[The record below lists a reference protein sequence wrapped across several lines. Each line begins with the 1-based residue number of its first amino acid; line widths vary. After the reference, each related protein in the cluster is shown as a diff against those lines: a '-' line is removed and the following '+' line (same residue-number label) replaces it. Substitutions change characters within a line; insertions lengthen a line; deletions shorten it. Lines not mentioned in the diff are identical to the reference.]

1 MEEKVIQNIIE
12 TEFFRE
18 DEFNWSI
25 PAKKIY
31 KLHLQS
37 QIDLL
42 KEFIEHPMKPGY
54 KRHDVLNKIK
64 ELEKQLTKYE

>member
-1 MEEKVIQNIIE
+1 MEEKIIKEIIE

-18 DEFNWSI
+18 AEFDWSI

-42 KEFIEHPMKPGY
+42 KEVIEHPMKPGY
-54 KRHDVLNKIK
+54 RRHDVLDKIK
-64 ELEKQLTKYE
+64 ILEKQLTKLK

>member
-1 MEEKVIQNIIE
+1 MGMEEKVIVEIIE

-18 DEFNWSI
+18 DNWNWSI

-42 KEFIEHPMKPGY
+42 MEVIEHPTKPGY
-54 KRHDVLNKIK
+54 KRHDVLDKIK
-64 ELEKQLTKYE
+64 NLKNN